1 LIATEKWEQLKELSV
16 FNTMNTL
23 ENLKNALLVA
33 LVVMLVYVLY
43 KRMIKV
49 LHKGKVTSQYPNI
62 GNSLIVE
69 NNQGRITVELQKKT
83 YLIVEIFDHTNN
95 PIFKVAEG
103 DFENGEQV
111 FTFELTD
118 LPKGKHYY
126 KVTSPNQESSQYFQ
140 VD

>member
-1 LIATEKWEQLKELSV
+1 
-16 FNTMNTL
+16 MNIL
-23 ENLKNALLVA
+23 ENIKNALLVS

-49 LHKGKVTSQYPNI
+49 LHKGKVTSQYPSI

-69 NNQGRITVELQKKT
+69 NNQGRIVVELQKKT
-83 YLIVEIFDHTNN
+83 YLIVEIFDNTNN
-95 PIFKVAEG
+95 PLLKVTEG

-111 FTFELTD
+111 FTFDLSA

>member
-1 LIATEKWEQLKELSV
+1 
-16 FNTMNTL
+16 MNVL
-23 ENLKNALLVA
+23 ENLKNALLVS

-49 LHKGKVTSQYPNI
+49 LHKGKVTSQYPSI
-62 GNSLIVE
+62 GNSLIVQNHE
-69 NNQGRITVELQKKT
+69 GSITVELPKKT
-83 YLIVEIFDHTNN
+83 YLIIEIFDSSNN
-95 PIFKVAEG
+95 PIHKVAEG
-103 DFENGEQV
+103 DFETGEQI
-111 FTFELTD
+111 FRFNLSN

>member
-1 LIATEKWEQLKELSV
+1 LIAIEKWEQLKELSV
-16 FNTMNTL
+16 FNTMNLL
-23 ENLKNALLVA
+23 ENLKNTLLVS
-33 LVVMLVYVLY
+33 LVIMLVYVLY

-49 LHKGKVTSQYPNI
+49 LHKGKVTSQYPSI

-69 NNQGRITVELQKKT
+69 NGMGKITVELHNKT
-83 YLIVEIFDHTNN
+83 YLIIEIFDQANS
-95 PIFKVAEG
+95 PLLKVAEG
-103 DFENGEQV
+103 DFEPGVKV
-111 FTFELTD
+111 FPFALTG

>member
-1 LIATEKWEQLKELSV
+1 
-16 FNTMNTL
+16 MNTL

>member
-1 LIATEKWEQLKELSV
+1 
-16 FNTMNTL
+16 MNVL
-23 ENLKNALLVA
+23 ENLKNALLVS

-49 LHKGKVTSQYPNI
+49 LHKGKVTSQYPSI
-62 GNSLIVE
+62 GNSLIV
-69 NNQGRITVELQKKT
+69 QGQEGSITVELPKKT
-83 YLIVEIFDHTNN
+83 YLIIEIFDSSNN
-95 PIFKVAEG
+95 PIHKVAEG
-103 DFENGEQV
+103 DFETGQQN
-111 FTFELTD
+111 FKFNLTT

>member
-1 LIATEKWEQLKELSV
+1 
-16 FNTMNTL
+16 MNIL

-33 LVVMLVYVLY
+33 LVIMLVYVLY

-49 LHKGKVTSQYPNI
+49 LHKGKVTSQYASI

-69 NNQGRITVELQKKT
+69 NNQGKITVELNKKT

-95 PIFKVAEG
+95 PLLRVAEG
-103 DFENGEQV
+103 DFEAGVEI
-111 FTFELTD
+111 FTFELSG